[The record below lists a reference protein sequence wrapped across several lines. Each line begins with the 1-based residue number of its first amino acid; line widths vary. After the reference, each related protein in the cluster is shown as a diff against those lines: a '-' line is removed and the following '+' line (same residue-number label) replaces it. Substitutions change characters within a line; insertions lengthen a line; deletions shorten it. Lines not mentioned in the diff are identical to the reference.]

1 VEAGLKRIKK
11 RIDEDHGCGR
21 EYRIIKKYSLI
32 KGTVQQDVSGKN

>member
-21 EYRIIKKYSLI
+21 EWRIDKKNIS
-32 KGTVQQDVSGKN
+32 